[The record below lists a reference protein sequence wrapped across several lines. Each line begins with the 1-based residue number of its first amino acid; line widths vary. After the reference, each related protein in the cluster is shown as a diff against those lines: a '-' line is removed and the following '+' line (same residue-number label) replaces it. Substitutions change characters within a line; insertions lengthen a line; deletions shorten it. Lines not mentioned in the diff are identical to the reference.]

1 MQPNP
6 ALPSPLAERLSSPLA
21 SPAAWRQRWPALARA
36 LGIGVRE
43 PVVLALSG
51 GADSVLLL
59 HWLRACGET
68 PVTAVHVH
76 HGLRGA
82 EADADAEF
90 CRELCRSLDVPFRL
104 RHADL
109 SDARGSIEDAA
120 RRARYAVLY
129 EEARA
134 ARVRV
139 LLTAHHADDALEGVL
154 MRWVR
159 GSDLPGLV
167 GPEASGARVGPQGW
181 KLRLARP
188 LLGLRRDEIRRL
200 LTAADLTWREDGS
213 NADPRF
219 TRNRVRNEFLPRVE
233 AIAGSEGVEHLRHFA
248 QAVERLEH
256 ELSER
261 TAQLVW
267 SPLPAV
273 AATRRREDSTLG
285 GALPR
290 ARLRS
295 LPRALRRRA
304 LWRLLLEATTEA
316 PSRALLDQLVSELDS
331 SECARHGLRGGW
343 ILRLNRSS
351 LELHP
356 PLEALLGEPRDAEH
370 QLRFNF
376 ADSARASRP
385 SPWIAALAAPAGGF
399 VLPVPGSV
407 TLPDGR
413 RIVASLVPGVVPGLD
428 PGAATHS
435 GPRPIPRPIPRTP
448 STVELDAAGLPTSL
462 RVRWPAPGDRFHPFG
477 AAGSRPLRRFLADA
491 GVPSRER
498 RLVPLVYADS
508 ELVWVAGLRPAHP
521 RRVTA
526 PTAVR
531 LRLELQ
537 SGSPWRPQREDPE
550 RAERSNGRERQLE
563 LFRAAGALDARP
575 RA

>member
-1 MQPNP
+1 
-6 ALPSPLAERLSSPLA
+6 
-21 SPAAWRQRWPALARA
+21 
-36 LGIGVRE
+36 VRE
-43 PVVLALSG
+43 PVLLALSG

-82 EADADAEF
+82 EADGDAEF
-90 CRELCRSLDVPFRL
+90 CLELCRSLDVPFRL

-109 SDARGSIEDAA
+109 REARGSLEDAA
-120 RRARYAVLY
+120 RRERYAVLY

-139 LLTAHHADDALEGVL
+139 LVTAHHADDALEGVL

-159 GSDLPGLV
+159 GAELPGLI
-167 GPEASGARVGPQGW
+167 GPQASAERIGPQGW

-200 LTAADLTWREDGS
+200 LNDAGLGWREDGS

-233 AIAGSEGVEHLRHFA
+233 SIAGPEGVEHLRHFA

-256 ELSER
+256 DLSER

-285 GALPR
+285 GAVPR
-290 ARLRS
+290 ARLGS

-304 LWRLLLEATTEA
+304 LWRLLLEATAEA
-316 PSRALLDQLVSELDS
+316 PSRELLDRLVSELDS
-331 SECARHGLRGGW
+331 GACARHGLRGGW

-351 LELHP
+351 VELHP
-356 PLEALLGEPRDAEH
+356 PLEALLGERRDAEH
-370 QLRFNF
+370 QLRFDF
-376 ADSARASRP
+376 ADAARSARP

-413 RIVASLVPGVVPGLD
+413 RIVASLVPASPND
-428 PGAATHS
+428 AAQ
-435 GPRPIPRPIPRTP
+435 RPIPRTP
-448 STVELDAAGLPTSL
+448 STVEIDASGLPTSL
-462 RVRWPAPGDRFHPFG
+462 RVRWPAPGERFHPFG
-477 AAGSRPLRRFLADA
+477 ALGSRPLRRFLADA

-498 RLVPLVYADS
+498 RLVPLVYAER
-508 ELVWVAGLRPAHP
+508 ELLWVAGLRPSHP
-521 RRVTA
+521 RRVREQTG
-526 PTAVR
+526 VR
-531 LRLELQ
+531 LRLELH
-537 SGSPWRPQREDPE
+537 SGSPWRPQREELE
-550 RAERSNGRERQLE
+550 RAERSVGRERQHE
-563 LFRAAGALDARP
+563 LFRTFTSLEAPPSA
-575 RA
+575 